1 MVKLDNETQIL
12 HQAWD
17 VGKTAVLVLVFTIM
31 FVTIWNGIKI
41 INNSNINRIVTQN
54 ESIKAQ

>member
-1 MVKLDNETQIL
+1 MDNETQIL